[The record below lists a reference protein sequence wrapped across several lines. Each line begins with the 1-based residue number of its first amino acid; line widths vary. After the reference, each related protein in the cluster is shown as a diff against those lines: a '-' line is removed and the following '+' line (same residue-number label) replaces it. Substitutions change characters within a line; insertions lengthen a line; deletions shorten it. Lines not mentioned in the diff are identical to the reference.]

1 MAECFRGDY
10 LLSAEDILPRLDRG
24 EPGFDRFLFSKIIEN
39 SRQPSRHLPV
49 LFPPETLQALPARYL
64 QMSGGNKRVR
74 PVVANLT
81 GRHGLVPELQ
91 WSSDMLPKERI
102 VGVLREYKKEYAE
115 KYGIL
120 AMGVFG
126 LVARDEA
133 REGSDVDIC
142 IQTRNSDPFAF
153 CTHRICTH
161 NLEPLR
167 GAMAAIIQYLGGEI
181 NRLRKQ

>member
-64 QMSGGNKRVR
+64 QMSGGKKRVR

-81 GRHGLVPELQ
+81 GRHDLVPELQ

-126 LVARDEA
+126 LIARDEA

-142 IQTRNSDPFAF
+142 IQTRNPDPFALY
-153 CTHRICTH
+153 TSDMYTQSGAA
-161 NLEPLR
+161 ER
-167 GAMAAIIQYLGGEI
+167 GYGS
-181 NRLRKQ
+181 NNPRSWRRN